1 MEKKKKKKI
10 IYILQE
16 IVIVAIGI
24 LIAVSISN
32 YKENVDNQKYIE
44 KTLLAIENEI
54 KLSQTEVDS
63 VLNRHIKLYEIID
76 NHIGSNEYT
85 LSELITS
92 SGGFQVASIKNV
104 SLRFFISNKAE
115 LLEFQII
122 SQLLDIESQTDIL
135 SDKIKR
141 LADFVYDNLNERN
154 DEGKI
159 KFYHLLADVIDGEQ
173 TLLES
178 YSRLLDDNKIYIKKH
193 K

>member
-1 MEKKKKKKI
+1 MKKKKKVV
-10 IYILQE
+10 YIFQE

-32 YKENVDNQKYIE
+32 YKENVDNEKYIE

-54 KLSQTEVDS
+54 KSSQIEVDS
-63 VLNRHIKLYEIID
+63 VLNRHLKLYEIID
-76 NHIGSNEYT
+76 NEIGNNEQT
-85 LSELITS
+85 LSEIITS

-154 DEGKI
+154 DEVKI

-178 YSRLLDDNKIYIKKH
+178 YSSLLDDNKGYINKH